1 MVDGIRTHEVG
12 MRTNIVIDESL
23 LADAQRATGIRTK
36 KGVVEEG
43 LRTLVRL
50 KRQSR
55 LKPWRGKLRWKG
67 NLDQMRSD

>member
-1 MVDGIRTHEVG
+1 